1 MILNLYPFV
10 VFFAIPAFIINFI
23 FLPLVWPTLWID
35 ITYNCYL
42 ILDSFINFLLTPWNM
57 FMSTYVI
64 IAAMSERPMYKNDLA
79 AQLFAAIGLK
89 SVPEFLSSPHY

>member
-1 MILNLYPFV
+1 
-10 VFFAIPAFIINFI
+10 
-23 FLPLVWPTLWID
+23 
-35 ITYNCYL
+35 
-42 ILDSFINFLLTPWNM
+42 M